1 MIHDFLLTSKKLR
14 VRSLKIKYSELF
26 SLLYKLFIKKK
37 EKVSIFLLIQ
47 KFQGNWRALSNPPLK
62 RGDFHYRLYA
72 RFDPATGGAEKN
84 FRAATA
90 D

>member
-1 MIHDFLLTSKKLR
+1 MSGKPVSDEPDFISIEECLT
-14 VRSLKIKYSELF
+14 EA
-26 SLLYKLFIKKK
+26 
-37 EKVSIFLLIQ
+37 
-47 KFQGNWRALSNPPLK
+47 W
-62 RGDFHYRLYA
+62 DFHYRLCA

>member
-1 MIHDFLLTSKKLR
+1 MKSENWKQKVCQFLIESWD
-14 VRSLKIKYSELF
+14 Y
-26 SLLYKLFIKKK
+26 
-37 EKVSIFLLIQ
+37 
-47 KFQGNWRALSNPPLK
+47 GNALLK
-62 RGDFHYRLYA
+62 RGDFHYRLCA